1 MNAVEA
7 ITQPDHFRWEAL
19 RICDERDLGPE
30 CVDRIAHS
38 LRLQAF
44 QEAIRPYQKIRADVY
59 LYKNPKRFRLASG
72 ALMEPIYEWTDEE
85 KKLFS
90 QVDEVIA
97 YIASRYGL
105 TLQEGAE

>member
-1 MNAVEA
+1 MNTAIEA
-7 ITQPDHFRWEAL
+7 IKPDHFRWEAL
-19 RICDERDLGPE
+19 RICGERDLSLE
-30 CVDRIAHS
+30 CVGRIAHS

-59 LYKNPKRFRLASG
+59 LYKNPKRFRLTNG
-72 ALMEPIYEWTDEE
+72 TLMEPIYEWTDEE

-97 YIASRYGL
+97 YIASQYGL
-105 TLQEGAE
+105 TLQEGA